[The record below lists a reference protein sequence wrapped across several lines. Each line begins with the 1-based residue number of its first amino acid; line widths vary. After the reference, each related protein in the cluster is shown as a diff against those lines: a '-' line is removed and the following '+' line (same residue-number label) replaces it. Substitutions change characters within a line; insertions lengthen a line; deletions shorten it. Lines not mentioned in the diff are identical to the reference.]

1 MVDVD
6 QDGRPE
12 SEELVRLRAA
22 AAAVA
27 ALDGPA
33 HHEAAHHGPDD
44 EAADVGFDA
53 TVHADRF
60 SELHDALVT
69 VLADVDRG

>member
-1 MVDVD
+1 VVDVD

-12 SEELVRLRAA
+12 SEDLVRLRAA

-33 HHEAAHHGPDD
+33 HHEAAHH
-44 EAADVGFDA
+44 EAAHHD
-53 TVHADRF
+53 
-60 SELHDALVT
+60 DALVT